1 MKAYS
6 MDLRKRVLAMCDAGH
21 GTTQVARL
29 VHVSP
34 AWIRRLKQR
43 RREDGQIAPRPSG
56 GRRHRC
62 LDDAQREQLRTWLTQ
77 RSDSTLTQLQA
88 KLAKHCKV
96 RCSLMTVSRAAR
108 SMGWSFKKRRF
119 EPVNKIDL
127 MLSNID

>member
-43 RREDGQIAPRPSG
+43 RREDGQIAP
-56 GRRHRC
+56 
-62 LDDAQREQLRTWLTQ
+62 TQ
-77 RSDSTLTQLQA
+77 W
-88 KLAKHCKV
+88 
-96 RCSLMTVSRAAR
+96 RAT
-108 SMGWSFKKRRF
+108 S
-119 EPVNKIDL
+119 P
-127 MLSNID
+127 LS